1 MTPTMQRS
9 MHPPSRGVHDIME
22 ADILCKI
29 QNLARDIGNSL
40 YAKELE
46 LDDQSDA
53 ATIFRWAL
61 PWLQSCH
68 AAIQKLDI
76 QQIVSGHTHFQWCLF
91 YSAWTWI
98 EDATAQN
105 SDRDLVKMEDDKLG
119 KAIRELTLTEECAFT
134 ATQQN

>member
-1 MTPTMQRS
+1 
-9 MHPPSRGVHDIME
+9 MHPPSRGVQDIME

-40 YAKELE
+40 DARERE

-53 ATIFRWAL
+53 ATIFRRAL

-68 AAIQKLDI
+68 AAIRKLDI
-76 QQIVSGHTHFQWCLF
+76 QQIVLGHTHFQWCLF

-119 KAIRELTLTEECAFT
+119 KAIRELILTEECTFT
-134 ATQQN
+134 TAQLTLD